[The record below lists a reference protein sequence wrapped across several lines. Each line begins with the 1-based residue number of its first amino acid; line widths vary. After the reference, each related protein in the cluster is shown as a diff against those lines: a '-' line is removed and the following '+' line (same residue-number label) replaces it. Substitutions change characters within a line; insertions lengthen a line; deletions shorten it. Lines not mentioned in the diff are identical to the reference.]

1 MNKTTIEISNLN
13 KQYNNVVAVKDIN
26 FKINQGSIV
35 GLLGPNGCGKTTT
48 IGMMLGLIKPTSGS
62 VFINGQNI
70 ESEKNRTKI
79 LEKMNFISPYVE
91 LPKKLTIEENLKV
104 YGKMYGVKNLKD
116 KILDLMEQLN
126 LSEFKKRKTGELSSG
141 QKNRVSLA
149 KALINDPE
157 ILLLDEPTASLD
169 PDVGDY
175 IRTYIES
182 FSKKKGTTIL
192 LASHNM
198 NEVERLC
205 SEVMMM
211 KNGNIIDK
219 GTCKSLISK
228 HGRKN
233 LEETFLKIVRE

>member
-1 MNKTTIEISNLN
+1 MNLATIKITNLT
-13 KQYNNVVAVKDIN
+13 KQYKNALAVKGIN
-26 FKINQGSIV
+26 FEINKGKIM
-35 GLLGPNGCGKTTT
+35 GLLGPNGCGKSTT

-62 VFINGQNI
+62 ITINGLNI
-70 ESEKNRTKI
+70 ENNRTNL

-104 YGKMYGVKNLKD
+104 YGTMYGVKNLKE
-116 KILDLMEQLN
+116 KIFELMEKLN
-126 LSEFKKRKTGELSSG
+126 LMDFKKRQTGELSSG

-175 IRTYIES
+175 IRAFIEDFAS
-182 FSKKKGTTIL
+182 NKKTTIL

-205 SEVMMM
+205 HEVMMM
-211 KNGNIIDK
+211 KNGEIIDK
-219 GTCKSLISK
+219 GKSTDLIKK

-233 LEETFLKIVRE
+233 LEEVFLKIARE

>member
-1 MNKTTIEISNLN
+1 MNKETIIVDGLT
-13 KQYNNVVAVKDIN
+13 KQFKNILAVKNIS
-26 FKINQGSIV
+26 FKIGKGKII
-35 GLLGPNGCGKTTT
+35 GLLGPNGCGKSTT
-48 IGMMLGLIKPTSGS
+48 IGMMLGLIKPSSGT
-62 VFINGQNI
+62 VIINGQNI
-70 ESEKNRTKI
+70 EHNRTDL

-91 LPKKLTIEENLKV
+91 LPKKLTVEENLKV
-104 YGKMYGVKNLKD
+104 YGRLYGVKNLQH
-116 KILDLMEQLN
+116 KIYDLMEKLN
-126 LSEFKKRKTGELSSG
+126 LFDFKSRKTGELSSG

-175 IRTYIES
+175 IRGFIES
-182 FSKKKGTTIL
+182 YASNKGATIL

-205 SEVMMM
+205 YEVLMM
-211 KNGNIIDK
+211 KDGEIIDK
-219 GTCKSLISK
+219 GKCDDLINK

-233 LEETFLKIVRE
+233 LEEVFLKLVRE

>member
-1 MNKTTIEISNLN
+1 MTIEIINLN
-13 KQYNNVVAVKDIN
+13 KNYNNFLAVKNIN
-26 FKINQGSIV
+26 FKIKKGSIV

-48 IGMMLGLIKPTSGS
+48 IGMLLGLIKPSSGT
-62 VFINGQNI
+62 VLINGQNI
-70 ESEKNRTKI
+70 ENENIRTNI

-91 LPKKLTIEENLKV
+91 LPKKLSVEENLKV
-104 YGKMYGVKNLKD
+104 YGKLYGVKDLNE
-116 KILDLMEQLN
+116 KIFELMKNLN
-126 LSEFKKRKTGELSSG
+126 LYEFKKKKTGELSSG

-175 IRTYIES
+175 IRSYLES
-182 FSKKKGTTIL
+182 FASKKGTTIL

-205 SEVMMM
+205 TEVMMM
-211 KNGNIIDK
+211 KNGKIIDE
-219 GTCKSLISK
+219 GTCESLISK

>member
-1 MNKTTIEISNLN
+1 MNEITIEINNLT
-13 KQYNNVVAVKDIN
+13 KQFRNTLAVKNISFGIN
-26 FKINQGSIV
+26 KGKII

-48 IGMMLGLIKPTSGS
+48 MGMILGLIKPSSGT
-62 VFINGQNI
+62 VIINGKNI
-70 ESEKNRTKI
+70 ENNRTDL

-91 LPKKLTIEENLKV
+91 LPKKLSVEENLKV
-104 YGKMYGVKNLKD
+104 YGRLYGVKNLKD
-116 KILDLMEQLN
+116 KIYDLMEKLN
-126 LSEFKKRKTGELSSG
+126 LTEFRKRKTGELSSG

-175 IRTYIES
+175 IRGYIES
-182 FSKKKGTTIL
+182 YASNKAATIL

-205 SEVMMM
+205 HEVMMM
-211 KNGNIIDK
+211 KNGEIIDK
-219 GTCKSLISK
+219 GKCGDLVNK

-233 LEETFLKIVRE
+233 LEEVFLKIARE